1 MMPAPS
7 KMDALQSL
15 CPTAEWAWVGE
26 DYAGLAWY
34 SSDVPKPTEAEIDAE
49 WARLL
54 SVYAAA
60 EYARLRVLEYPGLD
74 ALVVALWE
82 HVIEGRP
89 EFSAELQAL
98 RLAVKAKYPKP

>member
-1 MMPAPS
+1 MIPTRIS
-7 KMDALQSL
+7 ALESL
-15 CPTAEWAWVGE
+15 RPGQPYVWVGT
-26 DYAGLAWY
+26 DYSGLDYQGEGAPP
-34 SSDVPKPTEAEIDAE
+34 SELEIDAE

>member
-1 MMPAPS
+1 
-7 KMDALQSL
+7 
-15 CPTAEWAWVGE
+15 
-26 DYAGLAWY
+26 
-34 SSDVPKPTEAEIDAE
+34 
-49 WARLL
+49 
-54 SVYAAA
+54 
-60 EYARLRVLEYPGLD
+60 VLEYPGLD

>member
-1 MMPAPS
+1 MIPTRIS
-7 KMDALQSL
+7 ALESL
-15 CPTAEWAWVGE
+15 RPGQPYVWVGT
-26 DYAGLAWY
+26 DYAGLDYQGEGAPP
-34 SSDVPKPTEAEIDAE
+34 SELEIDAE